1 MTSVVD
7 VWRAVDPEARL
18 ISGSAAALG
27 QSVRGVVRTRAAPP
41 HLPPGLDGQL
51 LVADGSLV
59 LGRPLETLLTALREA
74 ELRPVA
80 IAIAGLAGAAP
91 DRADDPIPILASVL
105 PTASLTDTAAA
116 YLRDEAAVLQ
126 RSSAELRLA
135 CAESALAEPEVSA
148 PAGLIAARIRRGVAV
163 SADGNLATLH
173 ARPAGRALA
182 ARFAAL
188 HARLLSGGAAGRAG
202 GARRS
207 NEGLWLLE
215 RRIRPEA
222 AVWLFDDLPFAAID
236 EVAADALTVTLRA
249 LLRRPQAPR
258 SAEPPA
264 ERTPAERTPAL
275 GVGPGDALSET
286 MLAVA
291 RANGRVAPAARALG
305 VHRNTVLY
313 RLRRSQL
320 ERGLD
325 PRRAEDALRILAE
338 AERRT

>member
-18 ISGSAAALG
+18 ISGAMAALG
-27 QSVRGVVRTRAAPP
+27 QPVRGVVRTRAAPP
-41 HLPPGLDGQL
+41 HLPPGLDGHL

-59 LGRPLETLLTALREA
+59 LGRPLELLLAALREA
-74 ELRPVA
+74 ELQPVA
-80 IAIAGLAGAAP
+80 VAIAGLTGPAP
-91 DRADDPIPILASVL
+91 DPADDPIPILASLL
-105 PTASLTDTAAA
+105 PTAALADRAAA
-116 YLRDEAAVLQ
+116 YLQDEATALE

-135 CAESALAEPEVSA
+135 CAESALAVPEVSA

-163 SADGNLATLH
+163 SADGSLQTLH

-188 HARLLSGGAAGRAG
+188 HARLLSAGAASRAG
-202 GARRS
+202 VRRS
-207 NEGLWLLE
+207 HEGVWLLE

-222 AVWLFDDLPFAAID
+222 SVWLFDDLPFAAID

-249 LLRRPQAPR
+249 LLRRPPAIRPV
-258 SAEPPA
+258 EVPA
-264 ERTPAERTPAL
+264 ERAPATAARGGDVL
-275 GVGPGDALSET
+275 GET
-286 MLAVA
+286 LLAVA
-291 RANGRVAPAARALG
+291 RANGRIAPAARALG

-313 RLRRSQL
+313 RLRRAQA
-320 ERGLD
+320 EQGVD
-325 PRRAEDALRILAE
+325 PRRAEDALRILAA